1 MTGASKAEL
10 VVQFYEVVINHYNT
24 SQLRNTV

>member
-1 MTGASKAEL
+1 MTSASKAEL
-10 VVQFYEVVINHYNT
+10 VVQFYEAVINHYNT